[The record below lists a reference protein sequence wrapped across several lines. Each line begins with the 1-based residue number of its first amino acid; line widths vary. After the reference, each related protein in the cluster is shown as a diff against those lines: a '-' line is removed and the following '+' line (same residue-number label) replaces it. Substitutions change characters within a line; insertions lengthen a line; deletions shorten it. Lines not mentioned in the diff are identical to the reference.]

1 MLQALEMCVDG
12 ACASYRRIKNKM
24 WNFEDQKQYYLKE
37 GFGEE
42 MSAIMANTYMIVV
55 NTLLENEK

>member
-1 MLQALEMCVDG
+1 MCVDG